1 MNLFSVG
8 LITIL
13 LVFIYI
19 LQDKMINQLENFKP
33 KATNKPLS
41 DLKKSLGL
49 TNLPIA
55 NLGNYN
61 TYIRSR

>member
-1 MNLFSVG
+1 MNLFAVG

-19 LQDKMINQLENFKP
+19 LQNKMVNQLENF

-41 DLKKSLGL
+41 DLKKSLSL
-49 TNLPIA
+49 TNLPIG

-61 TYIRSR
+61 KYNRSR

>member
-19 LQDKMINQLENFKP
+19 LQDKMINQLENFKT
-33 KATNKPLS
+33 KTTNKPLS
-41 DLKKSLGL
+41 DLKKSLSL
-49 TNLPIA
+49 SNLPIG
-55 NLGNYN
+55 NLVKFNKYN
-61 TYIRSR
+61 RSR